1 MKTTN
6 KLSILRTIILILL
19 MISSLIGL
27 TAGPA
32 LPVLKSIDLLWFS
45 ILIMSS
51 LMLTQDDE

>member
-1 MKTTN
+1 MKIN
-6 KLSILRTIILILL
+6 KLSILRTIILLLL

-27 TAGPA
+27 TAGPYIPA
-32 LPVLKSIDLLWFS
+32 LKSIDLLWFS